1 MSAYDDYLRRLTRHF
16 WDYVESDPDTY
27 SGLLDSDSRND
38 RRPPVFMADHV
49 DGNILMPPD
58 VSEERRRTITE
69 TLPNHERHRYF
80 GSMRSSQALAQ
91 SVFGNLIIA
100 DKLGLLRDLES
111 DEGLPAFYDGIG
123 DASAQLEFSI
133 KHLRE
138 PRPTSVDVW
147 VKGSSRV
154 AVECKLAEAE
164 FGTCSRPRLRTTAS
178 NYPHETCDGSYR
190 HQNGRQSRCT
200 LTEIGV
206 RYWDFAPEILAWDN
220 SVDMQPCP
228 LRDTYQ
234 LVRNILAACVTE
246 DSKVDTQNAHA
257 LVIYD
262 AHNPAYQ
269 EGGKAFNQFQKVKR
283 ELKDNTVLRSC
294 SWQKLIRHISRDP
307 DADWL
312 CNAVIAKYAF
322 NMTGPRRGHPP
333 FPSSNLGIR
342 TTFPK
347 TTHNGHKW

>member
-1 MSAYDDYLRRLTRHF
+1 MSTYDDYLRRLTSHF

-27 SGLLDSDSRND
+27 TGLLDSGSRND
-38 RRPPVFMADHV
+38 RRPPVFKPAHV
-49 DGNILMPPD
+49 DGNILIPPGAT
-58 VSEERRRTITE
+58 EERHRTIKE

-100 DKLGLLRDLES
+100 DKLGLLGDLES

-123 DASAQLEFSI
+123 NASVQLEFSI
-133 KHLRE
+133 KHLGE

-147 VKGSSRV
+147 VKGSRRV
-154 AVECKLAEAE
+154 AVECKLVETE
-164 FGTCSRPRLRTTAS
+164 FGTCSRPRLRTTAP
-178 NYPHETCDGSYR
+178 NYPHEVCDGGYH
-190 HQNGRQSRCT
+190 HQHGRKSRCT

-206 RYWDFAPEILAWDN
+206 RYWEFAPEILTWDN
-220 SVDMQPCP
+220 SVDMHPCP

-246 DSKVDTQNAHA
+246 DSKVDTENAHA

-262 AHNPAYQ
+262 ACNPAYQ
-269 EGGKAFNQFQKVKR
+269 EGGKGFEQLQKVKR
-283 ELKDNTVLRSC
+283 ALRDNTVLRTC

-307 DADWL
+307 DAEWL
-312 CNAVIAKYAF
+312 CNAVNAKYAL
-322 NMTGPRRGHPP
+322 NMADPR
-333 FPSSNLGIR
+333 
-342 TTFPK
+342 
-347 TTHNGHKW
+347 